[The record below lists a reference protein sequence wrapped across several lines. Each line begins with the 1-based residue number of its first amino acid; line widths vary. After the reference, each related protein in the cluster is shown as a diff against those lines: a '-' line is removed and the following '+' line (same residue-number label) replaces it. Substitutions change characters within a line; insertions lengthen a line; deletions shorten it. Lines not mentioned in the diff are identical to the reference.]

1 MDNIIV
7 GLIVAA
13 ALIFSIRSLIKAYKG
28 EGGCNCSS
36 SCGGCSGGGSQD
48 DCDSDQPFKVIQK

>member
-7 GLIVAA
+7 GLIVGA

-28 EGGCNCSS
+28 EGGCNCGS
-36 SCGGCSGGGSQD
+36 SCGNCGSESN
-48 DCDSDQPFKVIQK
+48 CTGDQPFKVIQK